1 MFFVRRLVPFIVFLS
16 LTSCSQYN
24 HGFLSKGWHNLNSKF
39 NALLIAR
46 EDISVAKEYIA
57 LNYKENYDDILPVY
71 RIIDSTTLDTAKL
84 YLIDAIKKSSIIAE
98 KHSNSKHLDE
108 AYLQIGEARILKGEF
123 ENAIET
129 YKYLNTTSN
138 SESAKTEALTQM
150 MRAYI
155 ELKDFQN
162 AEQLTNVLK
171 SRQLDKKN
179 RQVYLMN
186 MAYFHQKMGE
196 NAVVAVLLED
206 AVKSMRKGEE
216 KARVHFIL
224 GQLYD
229 QLGQVT
235 LARKNYRSVI
245 KNKPDYDLVFNA
257 DLGLLMNES
266 LARNTNIAFEKM
278 LDNRKNQDLKHK
290 IYYKMGETARKKRQP
305 EKAIEYFSTA
315 VRESGSDLLG
325 KGFAYKAIGDVYLDD
340 FIDYENAAKYYDSTV
355 ITVPKEHL
363 RQSDIGERAMYLN
376 EFIRYKKVYDLEDSL
391 QRMAALSPEALDYAL
406 EKTITAKR
414 DAEKLLL
421 EEQAKQVAASQ
432 LAAQPS
438 VNTSSSK
445 KWRLYD
451 PQQLVKENNDFVRI
465 WGNRKLEDDWRR
477 TEKSSTSF
485 VFNESERRM
494 EEKLIV
500 PTDSI
505 NRLASQAA
513 VAVNN
518 PEQER
523 RIVEEEIKEFK
534 KRLPTTK
541 IQMIASKRKQ
551 EEAMF
556 RIAKIYKLKFKD
568 DKKANET
575 FRKFLEDYPKSTYEP
590 EVLYYLAL
598 AEENPLESSF
608 AKRLLNEYPNTSFGR
623 QIRKGVVVMTKDRE
637 GQAVEHYS
645 KAFNL
650 YNDGKF
656 DETVGFLEDG
666 LNDYVGSQV
675 EDKMALLR
683 IYALAKVGTRDQ
695 YMISLTD
702 FIRSYPSSDLVPKAK
717 EMLAVLN

>member
-1 MFFVRRLVPFIVFLS
+1 MRKLIPFVVFLF

-46 EDISVAKEYIA
+46 EDISIAKEYIA
-57 LNYKENYDDILPVY
+57 LNYKENYDDILPIY
-71 RIIDSTTLDTAKL
+71 RIIDSTKLDTAKL
-84 YLIDAIKKSSIIAE
+84 YLVDAIKKSSIIAE

-123 ENAIET
+123 ENAIEV
-129 YKYLNTTSN
+129 YKYLNTISN

-155 ELKDFQN
+155 ELKDLQN
-162 AEQLTNVLK
+162 AEQLTTLLK
-171 SRQLDKKN
+171 TRQLDKRN
-179 RQVYLMN
+179 RSIYLLN
-186 MAYFHQKMGE
+186 MAYYHQKIGE
-196 NAVVAVLLED
+196 NAVAAVLLEE
-206 AVKSMRKGEE
+206 AVNGMKKGEE
-216 KARVHFIL
+216 KARFHFIL

-235 LARKNYRSVI
+235 LARKNYRSVL

-266 LARNTNIAFEKM
+266 LARNTNITFEKM
-278 LDNRKNQDLKHK
+278 LENRKNQDLKHK
-290 IYYKMGETARKKRQP
+290 IYYKMGETARRKRQP
-305 EKAIEYFSTA
+305 EKAIEHFQKA
-315 VRESGSDLLG
+315 IRESGTDVLS

-340 FIDYENAAKYYDSTV
+340 FVDYENAAKYYDSTV

-363 RQSDIGERAMYLN
+363 RQSDIGERANYLN

-406 EKTITAKR
+406 EKSILAKR
-414 DAEKLLL
+414 DAEKLLK
-421 EEQAKQVAASQ
+421 EEQAKQIAASQ
-432 LAAQPS
+432 QAAQPT
-438 VNTSSSK
+438 VTTSSK

-477 TEKSSTSF
+477 SEKSTVSF
-485 VFNESERRM
+485 VFNENERRM
-494 EEKLIV
+494 EEKVIV

-505 NRLASQAA
+505 RNAVSQ
-513 VAVNN
+513 VEVQN

-523 RIVEEEIKEFK
+523 RILEEEIKEFK

-551 EEAMF
+551 EEAIF

-568 DKKANET
+568 DAKANET
-575 FRKFLEDYPKSTYEP
+575 FKKFLEDYPKSTYEP

-598 AEENPLESSF
+598 DEETPLESAY
-608 AKRLLNEYPNTSFGR
+608 AKRLIADYPNTSFGR
-623 QIRKGVVVMTKDRE
+623 QIRKGVVVMTKDAE
-637 GQAVEHYS
+637 GQALEHYN
-645 KAFNL
+645 KAFDMFNE
-650 YNDGKF
+650 GKF
-656 DETVGFLEDG
+656 DATVGFLEEG
-666 LNDYVGSQV
+666 LNEYVGSQI

-683 IYALAKVGTRDQ
+683 IYALAKVGSKDQ

-702 FIRSYPSSDLVPKAK
+702 FIRSYPSSDLISKAK
-717 EMLAVLN
+717 EMLAILN